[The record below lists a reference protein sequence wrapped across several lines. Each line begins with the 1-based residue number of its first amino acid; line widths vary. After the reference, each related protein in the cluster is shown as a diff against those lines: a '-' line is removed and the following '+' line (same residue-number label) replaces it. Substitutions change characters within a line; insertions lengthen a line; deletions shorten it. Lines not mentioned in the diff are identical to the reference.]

1 MTTWTCATAWA
12 AVDVPPASASPAP
25 VPTPASVPAS
35 DSASGSVSGSAVSTP
50 AAGPVPGPGSA
61 APAPEPGSAPA
72 CKLVNGGFEEPGS
85 LHGQGNLRSGLPGW
99 STSADDG
106 LIEIWGPD
114 VPSVRPDTG
123 RQFAEVNG
131 TATAT
136 LSQDV
141 RTVPGATLTWHLAHR
156 GRSAGEDVLQLRIGG
171 VTQVPMG
178 QNTSDIA
185 DDNAGWGHYTGR
197 YSVPP
202 GQTVTR
208 FEFVS
213 ISTAGDQPDQGN
225 LLDSVEISCEPPCV
239 RNVPPTSPYLLLT
252 GPANSE
258 LTGGLSSSDP
268 EGGEITYLLD
278 GAASP
283 QVSITSEGRVTL
295 RPMAPAIWEVPVKA
309 CDRDG
314 SCTKG
319 RIVAVISAP
328 ATPAVSAPAV
338 STPTGPAV
346 STPASTTS
354 TTPATTGTATTPA
367 STAPAA
373 SAPETTGDPAERAET
388 TETTGITQA
397 ATADTVT
404 TPATLAVP
412 PAGG

>member
-35 DSASGSVSGSAVSTP
+35 DSA
-50 AAGPVPGPGSA
+50 AGPVPGPGSA
-61 APAPEPGSAPA
+61 APAPGSTPAPEPGSAPA

-185 DDNAGWGHYTGR
+185 DDNAGWGHYTGK

-295 RPMAPAIWEVPVKA
+295 RPTAPAIWEVPVKA

-328 ATPAVSAPAV
+328 ATPAISA
-338 STPTGPAV
+338 PAV

-388 TETTGITQA
+388 TEATGITQA

-404 TPATLAVP
+404 APATLAVP

>member
-1 MTTWTCATAWA
+1 MTP
-12 AVDVPPASASPAP
+12 VPTSESDPDSGGPASAPAL
-25 VPTPASVPAS
+25 
-35 DSASGSVSGSAVSTP
+35 
-50 AAGPVPGPGSA
+50 
-61 APAPEPGSAPA
+61 ESAPA

-99 STSADDG
+99 STSAGDG

-114 VPSVRPDTG
+114 VPAVRPDTG

-185 DDNAGWGHYTGR
+185 DDNAGWGHYTGK

-239 RNVPPTSPYLLLT
+239 RNLPPTSPYLLLT

-258 LTGGLSSSDP
+258 LTGDLSSSDP
-268 EGGEITYLLD
+268 DGGEITYLLD

-283 QVSITSEGRVTL
+283 HVSITSEGRVTL
-295 RPMAPAIWEVPVKA
+295 RPTAPAIWEVPVKA

-314 SCTKG
+314 SCAKG

-338 STPTGPAV
+338 STP
-346 STPASTTS
+346 ASTTS
-354 TTPATTGTATTPA
+354 TTPATAGTITTPA

>member
-35 DSASGSVSGSAVSTP
+35 DSASGSVSG
-50 AAGPVPGPGSA
+50 
-61 APAPEPGSAPA
+61 PAPEPGSAPA

-106 LIEIWGPD
+106 LIEVWGPD

-141 RTVPGATLTWHLAHR
+141 RTVPGSTLTWHLSHR

-295 RPMAPAIWEVPVKA
+295 RPTAPAIWEVPVKA

-328 ATPAVSAPAV
+328 ATPAVSAPA
-338 STPTGPAV
+338 
-346 STPASTTS
+346 ASTTS

-373 SAPETTGDPAERAET
+373 SAPGTTGDPAERAET
-388 TETTGITQA
+388 TEATGITQA
-397 ATADTVT
+397 TTADTVT
-404 TPATLAVP
+404 TPAALAVP
-412 PAGG
+412 PAGGVIDGRPGQRIRPTIARSLRTSRSRAS